1 MQNEQGLSKIYDRAA
16 EAIKAAILHCQY
28 KASQQ
33 SNGVLLSLYF
43 SVGQYISQ
51 NSRYGHWGM
60 GALKAISEKLQ
71 RDLPG
76 LRGFSEGHLKKM
88 RIFAEEWGRMNGK
101 SFIAMHDFENMKSE
115 DGLSIVEFRSSQCT
129 ILGRLSIDEFMQV
142 PFTHHYTILSKVKD
156 MDERCFYVTLCANEH
171 LSVEAL
177 KKALAA
183 DEYHHKGQMPN
194 NFFQRLSPT
203 EQARRA
209 VMAFKDEYLLDF
221 INVEEI
227 GTRDLEDVDERE
239 VENGIVRN
247 IRDFIMTFGRDFA
260 FLGNQYRIEAMGH
273 THFIDLL
280 FYNRELSCLVAV
292 ELKRGEIKSAYLG
305 QLNQYLAL
313 LDDFVRKPN
322 ENPSIGIVL
331 CKEMDKTYAEYMVR
345 QYDKPMGV
353 ATYRTSAD
361 MPERL
366 RKALPDIEKLRQILE
381 KDY

>member
-1 MQNEQGLSKIYDRAA
+1 MQNEQSISKIYEQAA
-16 EAIKAAILHCQY
+16 ETIKAAILQSQY
-28 KASQQ
+28 KASRQ

-43 SVGQYISQ
+43 SVGRYISQ
-51 NSRYGHWGM
+51 NSRNGYWGM
-60 GALKAISEKLQ
+60 GALKAISDKLQ

-88 RIFAEEWGRMNGK
+88 RIFAEEWGNMIDK
-101 SFIAMHDFENMKSE
+101 SFIAMHDLEKSSSGGE
-115 DGLSIVEFRSSQCT
+115 LNVVEIRSSQCT
-129 ILGRLSIDEFMQV
+129 ISEKLSADDFMQV

-156 MDERCFYVTLCANEH
+156 YEERCFYIMLCANEH

-183 DEYHHKGQMPN
+183 DEYHHKGGMPN

-227 GTRDLEDVDERE
+227 GTRDREDIDEKV
-239 VENGIVRN
+239 VENAIVNN
-247 IRDFIMTFGRDFA
+247 IRNFIMTFGRDFA

-280 FYNRELSCLVAV
+280 FYNRELACLVAV

-313 LDDFVRKPN
+313 LDDYVRKPN

-353 ATYRTSAD
+353 ATYKTSAD

-366 RKALPDIEKLRQILE
+366 RKALPDIEKLRMILE
-381 KDY
+381 KEG